1 MVGNVSL
8 NNKLARVKP
17 DSADAASPWQRYL
30 SDWTAWNHVGKTA
43 NAKQSPM
50 TIAANNPDHLQ
61 HVKRP

>member
-30 SDWTAWNHVGKTA
+30 SDWTAWNHVGKVT
-43 NAKQSPM
+43 SL
-50 TIAANNPDHLQ
+50 AAAASFTMALVRQ
-61 HVKRP
+61 AS